1 MEIHDWK
8 DAETSEPSQ
17 VVIETFGCRLPIAF
31 EHKIAAARPQ
41 PIWINLEYL
50 SAEDWVEGCHSLP
63 SPHPS
68 LNVNKYYFFPG
79 VTKKTGGLMIEKDLF
94 IRQERFAKD
103 RNKFLESFNLDPA
116 LFTVF
121 VFCYPGAPLAEF
133 YKALR
138 QRGKEINLLLPK
150 GAATDILSKL
160 YEEHPSR
167 NIQFGVSKM
176 VPQSEFDKFLWASD
190 SLIIR
195 GEDSFVRAQLSG
207 KPFIWNIYPQTEET
221 HIKKLEA
228 FGERIRPYYG
238 ESYQTWIDMNLSWN
252 KSSRDLNLLLGAM
265 VP

>member
-1 MEIHDWK
+1 MTIDIFCDVIDNFGDAGVCWRLASIFSCEHGFPVKLYINDAETLSKITAGLDPKKLPCLVQGVEIHDWK

-103 RNKFLESFNLDPA
+103 RNKFLESFNWLNFIKHSGSA
-116 LFTVF
+116 AKKSICFFRRVQLLI
-121 VFCYPGAPLAEF
+121 FC
-133 YKALR
+133 
-138 QRGKEINLLLPK
+138 
-150 GAATDILSKL
+150 
-160 YEEHPSR
+160 PSFMR
-167 NIQFGVSKM
+167 NIHPEIFSL
-176 VPQSEFDKFLWASD
+176 EFQRWF
-190 SLIIR
+190 
-195 GEDSFVRAQLSG
+195 
-207 KPFIWNIYPQTEET
+207 
-221 HIKKLEA
+221 
-228 FGERIRPYYG
+228 
-238 ESYQTWIDMNLSWN
+238 
-252 KSSRDLNLLLGAM
+252 LNLNLTNFYGPRIL
-265 VP
+265 

>member
-1 MEIHDWK
+1 MTIDIFCDVIDNFGDAGVCWRLASIFSCEHGFPVKLYINDAETLSKITAGLDPKKLPCLVQGVEIHDWK

-31 EHKIAAARPQ
+31 EHKISAARPQ

-116 LFTVF
+116 LFT
-121 VFCYPGAPLAEF
+121 PAA
-133 YKALR
+133 R
-138 QRGKEINLLLPK
+138 QRN
-150 GAATDILSKL
+150 
-160 YEEHPSR
+160 
-167 NIQFGVSKM
+167 
-176 VPQSEFDKFLWASD
+176 QSAS
-190 SLIIR
+190 SE
-195 GEDSFVRAQLSG
+195 GC
-207 KPFIWNIYPQTEET
+207 
-221 HIKKLEA
+221 
-228 FGERIRPYYG
+228 
-238 ESYQTWIDMNLSWN
+238 SY
-252 KSSRDLNLLLGAM
+252 
-265 VP
+265 